1 MGAYDIL
8 TSEMRKCYKGC
19 DFVRLDY
26 FGSSKGL
33 ISGFN
38 EFLTLDY
45 STALQL
51 GPPYF
56 HTHSRVGHG
65 FFHPEY
71 IWALHRKGVFLGLV
85 MFPVLSSVGK
95 PHHWG

>member
-1 MGAYDIL
+1 MGARDIL

-45 STALQL
+45 STALQSAL
-51 GPPYF
+51 LIFIHNQKLDMDFSILNIYGPY
-56 HTHSRVGHG
+56 
-65 FFHPEY
+65 
-71 IWALHRKGVFLGLV
+71 
-85 MFPVLSSVGK
+85 VGK
-95 PHHWG
+95 EFFWD